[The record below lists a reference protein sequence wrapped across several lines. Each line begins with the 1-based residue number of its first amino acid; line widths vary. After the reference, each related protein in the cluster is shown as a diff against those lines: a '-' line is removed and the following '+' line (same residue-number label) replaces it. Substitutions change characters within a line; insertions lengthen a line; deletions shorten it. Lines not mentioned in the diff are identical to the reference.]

1 MKWRPPLRM
10 RAMIAFG
17 GLAAAV
23 STLLALVCFEVT
35 RTTLISQRERVAERQ
50 TFVNARSVRNV
61 LTRDPSQPSVALA
74 DAQTGSQGFA
84 LVRVEGEWFSG
95 SVTGGRADVPTS
107 MIEVLDEGAAARQR
121 VDVSGSTVVAV
132 GLPLVDA
139 PPGTLYVEFVP
150 MAEVSAAINRIRQG
164 LILAAVTTTLAGVL
178 AGRWASARILRPVRN
193 TADAANLISEGALD
207 RRLESDGDT
216 DLEPL
221 VDSFNEMVDGL
232 QTRIEREA
240 RFASDVSHELR
251 TPLAAM
257 LSALSV
263 ARRRVKEPA
272 GKEAL
277 DHLQREVDRFTELIT
292 DLLEISR
299 VEAGV
304 AELILDEV
312 DPREFAAEVLAS
324 LDRADIPLH
333 VGEAVPATVRLDKR
347 RMSQVLVNLV
357 QNADNYAGGA
367 TGLLVRQIDG
377 QLCFIVDDDGP
388 GIAPDD
394 RERVFERF
402 NRGADPSVPGTGLGL
417 ALVREHVRLH
427 EGTVTIADAPSG
439 GARFVVSIPRSPASA
454 ETRS

>member
-1 MKWRPPLRM
+1 M

-50 TFVNARSVRNV
+50 TFVNARSVRNA

-74 DAQTGSQGFA
+74 DAQVGSRGFA
-84 LVRVEGEWFSG
+84 LARVEGEWFSG
-95 SVTGGRADVPTS
+95 SVTGGRADVPDT
-107 MIEVLDEGAAARQR
+107 MVRILDEGSAARQR
-121 VDVSGSTVVAV
+121 VEVDGSTLVAV

-139 PPGTLYVEFVP
+139 RPGTLYVEFVP
-150 MAEVSAAINRIRQG
+150 MTEVSVAINRIRQG
-164 LILAAVTTTLAGVL
+164 LILAAVFTTAAGAL
-178 AGRWASARILRPVRN
+178 AGRWASARILRPVRS

-232 QTRIEREA
+232 QARIEREA

-272 GKEAL
+272 GTEAL

-304 AELILDEV
+304 AELILDAV
-312 DPREFAAEVLAS
+312 DPREFAVEVLS
-324 LDRADIPLH
+324 SMGRTEIPLR
-333 VGEAVPATVRLDKR
+333 VDDAVPATVRLDKR
-347 RMSQVLVNLV
+347 RMGQVLVNLV

-367 TGLLVRQIDG
+367 TAVVVDQVDG
-377 QLCFIVDDDGP
+377 QVRFIVDDEGP
-388 GIAPDD
+388 GIDPAE

-427 EGTVTIADAPSG
+427 EGSVVIDEAPGG
-439 GARFVVSIPRSPASA
+439 GARFVVSIPRDPRTA
-454 ETRS
+454 EVRS